1 MYADQYFIRLGG
13 RFFNFFEL
21 KNVGW
26 SISCAY
32 NRFHPFSSCTSFLPA
47 KFVADLLGR
56 QDLFADPGWHPHCF
70 RLGKLVAEIGAAIRP
85 L

>member
-1 MYADQYFIRLGG
+1 
-13 RFFNFFEL
+13 
-21 KNVGW
+21 
-26 SISCAY
+26 
-32 NRFHPFSSCTSFLPA
+32 LPA